1 MPSDNSVEEL
11 AATLQANIALLMRR
25 MRTLS
30 DEGGLSVPERS
41 ALKSVERVGPTTVTA
56 LARAEDMRVQSM
68 GETVAVLKARGL
80 VETRPD
86 PGDGRRTILAITET
100 GREALGDKGDPR
112 VERIAEAISAGF
124 TDPELR
130 QLIGIAPLI
139 ERLAGEV

>member
-25 MRTLS
+25 MRTLL